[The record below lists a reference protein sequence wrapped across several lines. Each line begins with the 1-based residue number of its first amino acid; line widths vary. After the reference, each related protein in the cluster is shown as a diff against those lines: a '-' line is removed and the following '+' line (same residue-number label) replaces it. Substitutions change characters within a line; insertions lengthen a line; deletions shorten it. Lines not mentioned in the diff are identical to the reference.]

1 MSPLSIA
8 ARRSLAACTS
18 MFSFCDISA
27 ANFSALSGKVIDIRL
42 FQLRQRR
49 LERHQLRLALRARAE
64 KADGLRA
71 RGRHIL
77 GANARYCAGAD
88 RTDECAVHDGNGYLG
103 LGIVQHDHG
112 RAARQAVLERILRTA
127 ADPLDAGHVE
137 PSADVAGHGVDA
149 SRRLFSVGL
158 RALHHD
164 LAGQNIVT
172 LVIKAED
179 LFQIVDGLVQ
189 RHAAA
194 ADHVLL
200 G

>member
-1 MSPLSIA
+1 MTTLSA
-8 ARRSLAACTS
+8 QDQLLVDLVVAKVSNVNALFDLRAVDDRLGRGRRGHKDVAAFDRGEAVARRLHVHVQLLRHLRRKFFRS
-18 MFSFCDISA
+18 
-27 ANFSALSGKVIDIRL
+27 LSGKVIDIRL

-112 RAARQAVLERILRTA
+112 RAARQA
-127 ADPLDAGHVE
+127 
-137 PSADVAGHGVDA
+137 
-149 SRRLFSVGL
+149 
-158 RALHHD
+158 
-164 LAGQNIVT
+164 
-172 LVIKAED
+172 ED
-179 LFQIVDGLVQ
+179 LVQ
-189 RHAAA
+189 ALRGRHLSQLHSAFY
-194 ADHVLL
+194 HHKSNFL
-200 G
+200 